1 MSDTILIFL
10 HYKPFFTVHLTCNSK
25 PNVKIFFCIHRARFV
40 VSLVLRVV
48 MGKTVPRSVSATT
61 EGPVTQQ
68 QANAIAAQVTQGNGK

>member
-1 MSDTILIFL
+1 M
-10 HYKPFFTVHLTCNSK
+10 
-25 PNVKIFFCIHRARFV
+25 

-61 EGPVTQQ
+61 EGPVTQR